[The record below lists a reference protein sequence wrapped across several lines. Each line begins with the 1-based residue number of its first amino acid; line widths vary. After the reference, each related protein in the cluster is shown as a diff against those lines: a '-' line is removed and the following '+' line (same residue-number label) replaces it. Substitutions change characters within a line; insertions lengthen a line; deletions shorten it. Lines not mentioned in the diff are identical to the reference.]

1 MSTAILPTVTCRRCH
16 QPINLGPQVRID
28 NDGRPIHERCFST
41 RWSKRRIASSK
52 LHSLGCGFSPGHR
65 PPICHA

>member
-28 NDGRPIHERCFST
+28 NDGRPIHERCFLDQMVEEKN
-41 RWSKRRIASSK
+41 RK
-52 LHSLGCGFSPGHR
+52 LK
-65 PPICHA
+65 AA